1 MSTLQTCVGVEK
13 VDPPDRL
20 REVIPGV
27 FRAGLRGVGLLDGGI
42 QSVEARTDQVF
53 ATCDVWSRFWI

>member
-1 MSTLQTCVGVEK
+1 MSKLQTCVGVEK

-20 REVIPGV
+20 LEVIPGD
-27 FRAGLRGVGLLDGGI
+27 FQAGLPRVGLLDGGI

-53 ATCDVWSRFWI
+53 ATCDVGSRFWI